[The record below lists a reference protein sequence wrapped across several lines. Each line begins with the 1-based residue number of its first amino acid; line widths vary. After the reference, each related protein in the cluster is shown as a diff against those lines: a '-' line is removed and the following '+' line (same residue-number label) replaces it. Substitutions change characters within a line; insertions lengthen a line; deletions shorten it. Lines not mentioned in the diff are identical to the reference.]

1 MTHTSTPL
9 YLLITKL
16 IVVNDEGKVLTMRRS
31 EDAPRRPWTWDF
43 PGGIVEYGEQPLES
57 MLREAVEESALIFSQ
72 EDVRLIDVVT
82 HPRGD
87 EYGALVFYTAK
98 HTDIE
103 VKLSYEHD
111 CHRWVTKEEFQQL
124 ETPDVF
130 KQIVFDL

>member
-1 MTHTSTPL
+1 MTHMSTPL

-43 PGGIVEYGEQPLES
+43 PGGIVEYGEQLLES
-57 MLREAVEESALIFSQ
+57 VIREAVEESGLVFAP
-72 EDVRLIDVVT
+72 DDTRLVDVVT

-87 EYGALVFYTAK
+87 EHGALVFYTVK
-98 HTDIE
+98 HTGVK
-103 VKLSYEHD
+103 VKLSYEHESY
-111 CHRWVTKEEFQQL
+111 RWVTKQEFQQL

-130 KQIVFDL
+130 KQIVTSL